1 MWGRIKYK
9 EGMRKRVSEE
19 GTAVHLE
26 GRGGWN
32 FKAIS
37 KDCISILPGTN
48 LHHGDQTLSVVETA
62 ALKWSHCLQV
72 LIPLPRV
79 SGATMAEE

>member
-19 GTAVHLE
+19 GTAAHLE
-26 GRGGWN
+26 GRGGWD

-48 LHHGDQTLSVVETA
+48 LHHGDQTLSVVETV

-72 LIPLPRV
+72 LILLPRV